1 MSDYQYINETGVI
14 IADTA
19 TVQAEVQA
27 EFREAF
33 GADLVVSPSTPQGLL
48 ITAETIARS
57 NMIRNNAALANQ
69 INPNLAG
76 GVFLDAIWA
85 LTGGQRLAA
94 TPSYIVGVQLTG
106 VPGTVIPAGSQA
118 SLVDG
123 TLFESVSEVALDG
136 LGGATVDF
144 QAVENGLI
152 AANPGTL
159 TQVVTAILGWDQVT
173 NPNAATL
180 GRNLESDQAS
190 RIRRRNTLSLQN
202 VALSE
207 AITSALYDTEGVR
220 SLTFRENFTKV
231 DATIDGIFL
240 LANSV
245 WACVDG
251 GTDNDVAMALLA
263 NKSLGANWNGGT
275 TVNVTDPASGQVY
288 PVKFE
293 RPTPVPVLA
302 RVTVRV
308 GTSTVDV
315 VTAVKNAVLAYANGE
330 LEDEAGFVV
339 GGNVSAFELAGA
351 VNRQAPGIFVQLCE
365 VSFASPVS
373 YTTSELAIALD
384 EKATITNSNITVVI
398 V

>member
-1 MSDYQYINETGVI
+1 MSDYQYINATGVI
-14 IADTA
+14 VADTA
-19 TVQAEVQA
+19 AVQTEVQN
-27 EFREAF
+27 EFKVAF
-33 GADLVVSPSTPQGLL
+33 GEDLVVTPNTPQGLL

-57 NMIRNNAALANQ
+57 NMLRNNAALANQ
-69 INPNLAG
+69 INPNFAG
-76 GVFLDAIWA
+76 NVFLDAIWA
-85 LTGGQRLAA
+85 LTGGRRRSA
-94 TPSYIVGVQLTG
+94 TPSYITGAQLNG
-106 VPGTVIPAGSQA
+106 IAGTVIPAGSQA
-118 SLVDG
+118 SLADG
-123 TLFESVSEVALDG
+123 TLFESVSEVTLDG
-136 LGGATVDF
+136 LGLGTVDF
-144 QAVENGLI
+144 QAVENGPI

-173 NPNAATL
+173 NPTAAVL

-202 VALSE
+202 VALPE

-220 SLTFRENFTKV
+220 SLAFRENFTDV

-240 LANSV
+240 LKHSIWV
-245 WACVDG
+245 CVDG
-251 GTDNDVAMALLA
+251 GTDLDVATTLLE

-275 TVNVTDPASGQVY
+275 TVNVTDQFSGQVY

-308 GTSTVDV
+308 GTALVDV
-315 VTAVKNAVLAYANGE
+315 AAAVRSAILAYANGE
-330 LEDEAGFVV
+330 LEGEPGFVV

-351 VNRQAPGIFVQLCE
+351 VNRQTPGIFVQLCE

-384 EKATITNSNITVVI
+384 EKATITSSNITVI
-398 V
+398 VV